1 MSITI
6 GAVGWLEV
14 TLELFVMAGFVGWL
28 WVALDLS
35 TVSADVLV
43 ENRELKEPTGVVRRM
58 GAVLE
63 VAIPP

>member
-1 MSITI
+1 
-6 GAVGWLEV
+6 
-14 TLELFVMAGFVGWL
+14 MAGFVGWL
-28 WVALDLS
+28 WVAQDLS

-43 ENRELKEPTGVVRRM
+43 ENRELKVPTGVVRRM